1 MCLGVCLQVNVRVSV
16 CVCVGGLVLH
26 VGACVP
32 IASGWDWLD
41 LSGSGSGSSS
51 SDSLVKEMRL
61 QVLQHAEGAEA
72 LYFHD
77 LH

>member
-32 IASGWDWLD
+32 IASGWD
-41 LSGSGSGSSS
+41 
-51 SDSLVKEMRL
+51 
-61 QVLQHAEGAEA
+61 
-72 LYFHD
+72 
-77 LH
+77 